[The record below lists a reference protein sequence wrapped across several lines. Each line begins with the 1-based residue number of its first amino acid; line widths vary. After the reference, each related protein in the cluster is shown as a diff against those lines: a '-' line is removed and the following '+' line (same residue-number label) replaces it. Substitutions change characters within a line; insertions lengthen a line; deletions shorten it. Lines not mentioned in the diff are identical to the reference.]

1 MRFSASYDLTA
12 KITSAFVCLFLL
24 GAVVVTHMLVVAAP
38 LLLIILVS
46 YAYSPRGYVI
56 ADRSIAVERL
66 AGQVRIALDDIRELR
81 RGAPDDFRMAIRLWA
96 SGGLFGY
103 YGLVSTAKLGK
114 SSWYVTNRKNSVVVI
129 TGAKTTLVSPDDV
142 EGFLN
147 AIRASVPVPAFDP
160 ASGPTQALGAPRR
173 SRALTTALGFVIG
186 IAAIGVLAAA
196 MSYSPG
202 PPGYT
207 LTPTALT
214 IHDRFYPV
222 TLKRDSIEVGQIRVI
237 DFATDRYWAPASRAN
252 GFGNS
257 HYQSGWFR
265 LANGQK
271 VRLYRAGGERVVLLP
286 SADDVAAV
294 LYQAA
299 DPEAFV
305 AQIRGAWSASAP
317 SSAKAGK

>member
-12 KITSAFVCLFLL
+12 KIVSAFVCLFLL
-24 GAVVVTHMLVVAAP
+24 GAVVVTHTLVVAAP

-56 ADRSIAVERL
+56 ADRSITVERL
-66 AGQVRIALDDIRELR
+66 ASQVRIALDDIRELR
-81 RGAPDDFRMAIRLWA
+81 RATPDDFRMAIRLWA

-103 YGLVSTAKLGK
+103 YGLCRTAKLGI

-129 TGAKTTLVSPDDV
+129 TGSKTALFSPDDV

-147 AIRASVPVPAFDP
+147 AIRASAPVPAFDP
-160 ASGPTQALGAPRR
+160 AQAWAAPRR
-173 SRALTTALGFVIG
+173 SGALGTTLGIAIG
-186 IAAIGVLAAA
+186 IAAIGVVAAA

-202 PPGYT
+202 PPNYT
-207 LTPTALT
+207 LTPAALT

-222 TLKRDSIEVGQIRVI
+222 TVKPGSIEVSQIRVI
-237 DFATDRYWAPASRAN
+237 DLAADQYWAPASRAN
-252 GFGNS
+252 GFANS

-271 VRLYRAGGERVVLLP
+271 VRLYRAGGRRLVLLP
-286 SADDVAAV
+286 SKDDVGAV
-294 LYQAA
+294 LFQPA
-299 DPEAFV
+299 DPEAV
-305 AQIRGAWSASAP
+305 ASEIRNAWSASAR

>member
-1 MRFSASYDLTA
+1 MRFSASYDLAA
-12 KITSAFVCLFLL
+12 KIVSAFVCLFLL
-24 GAVVVTHMLVVAAP
+24 GAVVLTHMLLVAAP

-46 YAYSPRGYVI
+46 YAYSPRGYAV
-56 ADRSIAVERL
+56 DGLSITVERL
-66 AGQVRIALDDIRELR
+66 AGPVGIALDDIRELR
-81 RGAPDDFRMAIRLWA
+81 RATPDDFRGTIRLWA

-103 YGLVSTAKLGK
+103 YGLFRTSKLGK

-147 AIRASVPVPAFDP
+147 AIRAWAPVPVSYPE
-160 ASGPTQALGAPRR
+160 QALDAPRR
-173 SRALTTALGFVIG
+173 SGALTTILGV
-186 IAAIGVLAAA
+186 AIGAGAIGLVAAA

-202 PPGYT
+202 PPSYT
-207 LTPTALT
+207 LTPAALT

-222 TLKRDSIEVGQIRVI
+222 TLKRDSIEVSQIRVI
-237 DFATDRYWAPASRAN
+237 DLAGDPYWRPASRSN
-252 GFGNS
+252 GFANS

-271 VRLYRAGGERVVLLP
+271 VRLYRAGGQRLVLLP
-286 SADDVAAV
+286 SRDDVAAV

-299 DPEAFV
+299 HPEAFI
-305 AQIRGAWSASAP
+305 AQIRDAWSASAP
-317 SSAKAGK
+317 SSANAGK